1 MDPSFLEVNKLF
13 VISFEVNTNRTV
25 HSKYY
30 LPALEIKDCNFITD
44 GWYFSHK
51 PIKNKTYDNIEKTE
65 TGQGDDYTVSCLLDY
80 N

>member
-44 GWYFSHK
+44 G
-51 PIKNKTYDNIEKTE
+51 
-65 TGQGDDYTVSCLLDY
+65 
-80 N
+80 

>member
-1 MDPSFLEVNKLF
+1 MDPSFLEVNKIF
-13 VISFEVNTNRTV
+13 VISFEVNTDRTV

-44 GWYFSHK
+44 GRYFFHK
-51 PIKNKTYDNIEKTE
+51 PIKNKTYDNIGKTE
-65 TGQGDDYTVSCLLDY
+65 TCQGDDYAVSCLLDY